1 MLLGVFLVSYLSREV
16 ERFGVWCIIELPITN
31 SAFIIIQLLCN
42 IRVVTGVKFAL
53 FVGGVA

>member
-16 ERFGVWCIIELPITN
+16 ERFRVWCNIELSLT
-31 SAFIIIQLLCN
+31 STAFIIIQLLCN